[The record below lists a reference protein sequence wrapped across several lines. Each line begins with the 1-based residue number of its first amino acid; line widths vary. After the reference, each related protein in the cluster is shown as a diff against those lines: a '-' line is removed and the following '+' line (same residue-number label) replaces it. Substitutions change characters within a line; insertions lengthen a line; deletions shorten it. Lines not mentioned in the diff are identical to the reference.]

1 VRTEQGVIQHLPR
14 FLLLVALVVMV
25 SACSFFASPAKQQ
38 IAANFTIQIKDPV
51 IKDLAAVTEL
61 FEIDASGEFN
71 AGNYTIENTPLK
83 IDEGTKFKIQLS
95 LPIKNP
101 STINVGTAAGM
112 LWTSHPLQA
121 HGAPLPKLT
130 KIQGGKVTAEID
142 LIPTLGTFLCNMLQH
157 QVLASSDAGDVKTMI
172 KSMDIDQV
180 VLSLRP
186 GALLRWGDEY
196 VHILPK
202 SKVEL
207 LDLTVDQNLN
217 YAGQCLLDLNF
228 SDGFLRLGERFDCT
242 FAEGSAK
249 VLLTAT
255 RANSLMTLSLADPKQ
270 KLTVTNCVYKF
281 GKNALS
287 TAHCANSL
295 ISLKELHWREKEQ
308 SGKPTLHLNASMDLT
323 KTIFEVR
330 HPKYSLW
337 AQFRGNV
344 PAFIELDRGESTHRT
359 IFFTVRDTL
368 AETTRIEITRPT
380 TDISLSLNH
389 VTVGPISFS
398 KTGDLE
404 FSLETG
410 TAGLLEFKWTSRGR
424 SFRLTTAPPSTLSIT
439 SGMALALSKQH
450 GEFHGSFP
458 LSIKLG
464 NATLD
469 GSAGALKLSDLTGQ
483 LLIEVDKEVKVD
495 GDTDFSIAE
504 SEFLGKNRADV
515 KVRGL
520 TLTAKNGQGIAKL
533 KNCSIVLPQSALI
546 SQIREQLPAKS
557 VFDVHEVVLG
567 ERKWRYKN
575 ALIERVIISNID
587 LENLSFTRTNQAAFC
602 VAGDVEVQGSVDKGG
617 ILAVID
623 RPTQWQKRQWLATTR
638 LTGTGTV
645 SYKFLPKQALAD
657 SVMDYH
663 LALRLP
669 IPDQITLDWSRIG
682 SGLLERAEKAM
693 IVQHLKDSTA
703 FQDRGAIPLK
713 FDGQFELFSKGN
725 KGLKSIKVQS
735 LTTKPCP
742 EGTEMDF
749 VAEAFL

>member
-1 VRTEQGVIQHLPR
+1 VIQHLPR
-14 FLLLVALVVMV
+14 FFPLVALVVMV
-25 SACSFFASPAKQQ
+25 SACSFFASPSKQQ
-38 IAANFTIQIKDPV
+38 IATNFTIQIKDPV
-51 IKDLAAVTEL
+51 IKDLAAVTEV

-71 AGNYTIENTPLK
+71 AGNYMIENTPLK

-101 STINVGTAAGM
+101 STINIGTAAGM

-121 HGAPLPKLT
+121 RGAPLPKLT
-130 KIQGGKVTAEID
+130 KIQGGRVTAEID

-157 QVLASSDAGDVKTMI
+157 QVLASADAGDVKTMI

-186 GALLRWGDEY
+186 GAILRWGDEY
-196 VHILPK
+196 VHVLPK

-228 SDGFLRLGERFDCT
+228 SDGFCRLGERFDCT
-242 FAEGSAK
+242 FAGGSAK
-249 VLLTAT
+249 ILLMAT
-255 RANSLMTLSLADPKQ
+255 RANSVMTLSLADPRQ
-270 KLTVTNCVYKF
+270 KLALTNCVYRF

-295 ISLKELHWREKEQ
+295 ISLKELHWQEKEQ
-308 SGKPTLHLNASMDLT
+308 SGRPTLHLNASMDLS
-323 KTIFEVR
+323 KTIFEIR

-344 PAFIELDRGESTHRT
+344 PAFVELDRGESIHRT
-359 IFFTVRDTL
+359 DFLTVRDTL
-368 AETTRIEITRPT
+368 AETARIEITRPT
-380 TDISLSLNH
+380 TEISLLLNH
-389 VTVGPISFS
+389 VSVGPISFS

-410 TAGLLEFKWTSRGR
+410 TAGLQEFKWTSKGR
-424 SFRLTTAPPSTLSIT
+424 SFRLTTAAPSTLSIT

-450 GEFHGSFP
+450 GEFRGSFP
-458 LSIKLG
+458 LSVKLG

-469 GSAGALKLSDLTGQ
+469 GSAGALKLSDLNGQ

-495 GDTDFSIAE
+495 GDADFSINE

-520 TLTAKNGQGIAKL
+520 ALITKNGQGMAKL
-533 KNCSIVLPQSALI
+533 KDCSIVLPQTALI

-557 VFDVHEVVLG
+557 VFNVHEIVLG

-575 ALIERVIISNID
+575 ALIERVIISNLD
-587 LENLSFTRTNQAAFC
+587 LQNLSFTRTNQAAFT
-602 VAGDVEVQGSVDKGG
+602 VAGDVEVQGTVDKGG
-617 ILAVID
+617 ILAVIN
-623 RPTQWQKRQWLATTR
+623 RPTEWQNRPWLASAR

-657 SVMDYH
+657 SAIDYH

-669 IPDQITLDWSRIG
+669 VPDQISLDWSRMG
-682 SGLLERAEKAM
+682 SGLLEKAEKAM
-693 IVQHLKDSTA
+693 IVRHLQGSAA
-703 FQDRGAIPLK
+703 FQGRGEIPLK
-713 FDGQFELFSKGN
+713 FDGQFDLFSKGSR
-725 KGLKSIKVQS
+725 GLKSIKVRS
-735 LTTKPCP
+735 LTTKPCS

-749 VAEAFL
+749 VAEASL